1 MKPSPKEIIQS
12 LAAIENFNLQ
22 NFGLQ
27 NEKVDEMNKSHIL
40 QTITEN
46 EDVEP
51 LQTITENEEVEP
63 KEETKVT
70 KRPLMHFKRL
80 EIPI

>member
-27 NEKVDEMNKSHIL
+27 NEKVDGMNKSHTL

-46 EDVEP
+46 ED
-51 LQTITENEEVEP
+51 VEP